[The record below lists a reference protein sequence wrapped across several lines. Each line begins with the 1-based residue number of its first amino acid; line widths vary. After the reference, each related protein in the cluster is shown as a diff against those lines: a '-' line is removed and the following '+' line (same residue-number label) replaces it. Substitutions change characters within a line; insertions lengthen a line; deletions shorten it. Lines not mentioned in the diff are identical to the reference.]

1 MADAHFTNS
10 YSAHG
15 RMGNQAWAMPSLVS
29 KSTEVVREDHGN
41 TIQANE
47 FLDSPEVLEE
57 KIKLI
62 ASLLQKSKRTSMYCG
77 AGLSKESGLKDAA
90 SRGTSLVFQNT
101 LVNGLFA
108 APNFSQICL
117 ARLHKINL
125 IQKFFT
131 QNHDGLLQK
140 AGIPQEHVIEIHG
153 GWYDPSNPP
162 VKYTETL
169 KSDLLDQLLH
179 EAQES
184 DLLLVLG
191 TSLSGMTADK
201 IAEKVSGRSISQKSL
216 GIVIINLQQTRLDH
230 VSSIRVWSKISDAFK
245 LLEKIFKLDEVENPV
260 WMPSNNHNN
269 NNNNNNNSNNNNNNN
284 NNNSNTNNIGDN
296 DIFQIPYD
304 NKGQK
309 SETLHPLDLSIGTT
323 LIIAD
328 PHASNFGCFLTVT
341 EKDQA
346 GDWVLMEQK
355 QVDDENGSG
364 IKKRRRLHRWWI
376 DVARRGQISQFP
388 IVNKKM
394 WEFTFWNSLGLWTG

>member
-1 MADAHFTNS
+1 MQFPVVQSQDFLCGRSLHFGNSASKAMADAHFTNS

-108 APNFSQICL
+108 SPNFSQICL

-169 KSDLLDQLLH
+169 KTDLLQQLVH
-179 EAQES
+179 EAQET

-230 VSSIRVWSKISDAFK
+230 VSSVRVWSKLSDAFK
-245 LLEKIFKLDEVENPV
+245 ILEKFLNLDEVANPV
-260 WMPSNNHNN
+260 WMPSTTNND
-269 NNNNNNNSNNNNNNN
+269 SNNKNDNT
-284 NNNSNTNNIGDN
+284 SNKNDSIG

-304 NKGQK
+304 DKGQK
-309 SETLHPLDLSIGTT
+309 SETLHALDLSIGAT

-328 PHASNFGCFLTVT
+328 PHASNFGCVLTVT
-341 EKDQA
+341 EKDKA
-346 GDWVLMEQK
+346 GDWVLMEQE
-355 QVDDENGSG
+355 QADDESGSG
-364 IKKRRRLHRWWI
+364 IKKRRRLHRWWV
-376 DVARRGQISQFP
+376 DVA
-388 IVNKKM
+388 K
-394 WEFTFWNSLGLWTG
+394 